1 MDDRNDGVNE
11 RDNIEEVSWEDVNKN
26 KCGEIKFIKK
36 KNPFKNFFRLVSFVL
51 IAVLSGAITSN
62 YIIEKRYSELLGNSS
77 KNTGTAK
84 NNISLEESKISSSN
98 DEIAKVAEKVGPTVV
113 GIVKT
118 SKGSNLG
125 IPDKSSGSGIIFDTN
140 GYIVTNY
147 HVIQDAENILVKLA
161 NGINY
166 INAKLIG
173 SDPTSDLAVVKID
186 AKNLPTAK
194 FGDSSKVRVGDLA
207 IAIGNPLGEELAGTV
222 TAGIISARNRKIQ
235 YGGAIYK
242 VLQTDAAINPGNSG
256 GALCNSSGEVIGI
269 NSLKL
274 TDSQFQ
280 DVEGIGF
287 AISINEANGII
298 QEIMKYGRVARPR
311 LGIYGR
317 NTILEDSSEVKGVYV
332 SEVIKDSGAEKAGV
346 IPGDIIVQLDGKSI
360 TQFEDITEIIEKH
373 KIGDVV
379 SGKIWRKGKTI
390 NIKITLTD
398 INIVK

>member
-1 MDDRNDGVNE
+1 MDDRNDDINGV
-11 RDNIEEVSWEDVNKN
+11 DSIKEVSWEDINEN

-36 KNPFKNFFRLVSFVL
+36 KNPLKKFFRLVSFVL

-62 YIIEKRYSELLGNSS
+62 YIIEKKYSELFGNNS
-77 KNTGTAK
+77 KNTDTAK
-84 NNISLEESKISSSN
+84 NNINLEDAKISSFS

-161 NGINY
+161 NGVNY

-235 YGGAIYK
+235 YGGSIYK

-287 AISINEANGII
+287 AISINEANGIM

-317 NTILEDSSEVKGVYV
+317 NAILEDSNEVKGVYV

-346 IPGDIIVQLDGKSI
+346 TPGDIIVELDGKSI

-373 KIGDVV
+373 KIGDAV
-379 SGKIWRKGKTI
+379 SSKIWRKGKNI
-390 NIKITLTD
+390 NVKITLTD

>member
-1 MDDRNDGVNE
+1 MDDRNDDINE
-11 RDNIEEVSWEDVNKN
+11 EDSIKEVSWENINEN

-36 KNPFKNFFRLVSFVL
+36 KNPFKKFFRLVSFVL
-51 IAVLSGAITSN
+51 IAILSGAITSN
-62 YIIEKRYSELLGNSS
+62 YIIEKKYSELFGNSS
-77 KNTGTAK
+77 KNTDTAK
-84 NNISLEESKISSSN
+84 NNINLEDAKISSFN
-98 DEIAKVAEKVGPTVV
+98 DEIAKVAENVGPTVV

-161 NGINY
+161 NGVNY

-235 YGGAIYK
+235 YGGSIYK

-274 TDSQFQ
+274 ADSQFE

-317 NTILEDSSEVKGVYV
+317 SAILEDSNGVKGVYV

-346 IPGDIIVQLDGKSI
+346 TPGDIIVELDGKSI

-379 SGKIWRKGKTI
+379 SGKIWRKGRNI

>member
-1 MDDRNDGVNE
+1 LDDRNDGINE
-11 RDNIEEVSWEDVNKN
+11 KDNIEEVSWEDINEN
-26 KCGEIKFIKK
+26 KCGEIKFIKRK
-36 KNPFKNFFRLVSFVL
+36 SPIKRFFRLVSFIL
-51 IAVLSGAITSN
+51 LAVLSGAITSN
-62 YIIEKRYSELLGNSS
+62 YIIEKRYSELLGSS
-77 KNTGTAK
+77 KNADTAK
-84 NNISLEESKISSSN
+84 NGVNLEDAKVNSSN
-98 DEIAKVAEKVGPTVV
+98 DEISEVAEKVGPTVV

-118 SKGSNLG
+118 SKGTNLG

-235 YGGAIYK
+235 YGGSIYK

-280 DVEGIGF
+280 NVEGIGF

-317 NTILEDSSEVKGVYV
+317 NTILEDSNEVKGVYV

-346 IPGDIIVQLDGKSI
+346 LPGDIIVQLDAKSI
-360 TQFEDITEIIEKH
+360 MQFEDITEIIEKH

>member
-1 MDDRNDGVNE
+1 MDDRNDGINE
-11 RDNIEEVSWEDVNKN
+11 KDNIEEVSWEDINEN
-26 KCGEIKFIKK
+26 KCGEIKFIKRK
-36 KNPFKNFFRLVSFVL
+36 SPIKRFFRLVSFIL
-51 IAVLSGAITSN
+51 LAVLSGAITSN
-62 YIIEKRYSELLGNSS
+62 YIIEKRYSELLGSSS
-77 KNTGTAK
+77 KNADTAK
-84 NNISLEESKISSSN
+84 NGVNLEDAKVNSSN
-98 DEIAKVAEKVGPTVV
+98 DEISEVAEKVGPTVV

-118 SKGSNLG
+118 SKGTNLG

-235 YGGAIYK
+235 YGGSIYK

-280 DVEGIGF
+280 NVEGIGF

-317 NTILEDSSEVKGVYV
+317 NTILEDSNEVKGVYV

-346 IPGDIIVQLDGKSI
+346 LPGDIIVQLDAKSI
-360 TQFEDITEIIEKH
+360 MQFEDITEIIEKH
-373 KIGDVV
+373 KIGDIV